1 MRRACLFPAMSKQL
15 FRILVVAIALAAAAP
30 ALAKVEIVVDLG
42 RQRMTVK
49 KQDGEM
55 IVWKVSSGRPGFETP
70 TGVFNVQRMDAEHLS
85 DEYDQ
90 APMPYAIF
98 FYRGLAIHGT
108 YERGLGRPASHGCV
122 RLAINNARELYSWVE
137 QYGAKIEIA
146 GSAGDAPRYD
156 VDLARAPRQGTRR
169 EFEPPRQPRPLQISP
184 FQIFPF

>member
-1 MRRACLFPAMSKQL
+1 MSKQL
-15 FRILVVAIALAAAAP
+15 FRILIVAIALAAAAP

-70 TGVFNVQRMDAEHLS
+70 TGVSNVQRMDAEHLS

-122 RLAINNARELYSWVE
+122 RLAIDNARELYSWVE

-146 GSAGDAPRYD
+146 GNGGDAPRYD
-156 VDLARAPRQGTRR
+156 VDLARAPRQATRR